1 MPRLNDSNMEFGTIG
16 GMKGFG
22 FSGIRVEHLGATEY
36 TLVTIAVDVTG
47 SVDGFENELRRCLIA
62 MVMSCKRSPRSDNLL
77 LRVIL
82 FASRFNGGV
91 YEVHGFKLLTDIDP
105 QKEYAQLTTG
115 GGTPLFDA
123 CYSAIGA
130 MNEYGKKLADDDF
143 GVNAIAVI
151 ITDGDNT
158 HSAATEAM
166 IKEAM
171 KQGVSGEIL
180 ESMLSILIG
189 INAAMY
195 KNELENFQRNAG
207 ITQYIDAGD
216 VTEGKL
222 ARLAEFV
229 SQSITSQSQALGT
242 GGPSQN
248 ISVTI

>member
-1 MPRLNDSNMEFGTIG
+1 MPRLNDEMELGTIG

-22 FSGIRVEHLGATEY
+22 FSGVRIEHLGATEY

-47 SVDGFENELRRCLIA
+47 SVSGFENELRRCLIA
-62 MVMSCKRSPRSDNLL
+62 MVMSCKKSPRSNNLL

-82 FASRFNGGV
+82 FSSRFAGGV
-91 YEVHGFKLLTDIDP
+91 YEVHGFKLLSDIDP
-105 QKEYAQLTTG
+105 QKEYQSLSTG

-143 GVNAIAVI
+143 GVNAIAAI

-158 HSAATEAM
+158 HSVATEAM
-166 IKEAM
+166 IKEVIN
-171 KQGVSGEIL
+171 QGISGEIL
-180 ESMLSILIG
+180 ESLVSILIG
-189 INAAMY
+189 INATLY
-195 KNELENFQRNAG
+195 KTELENFQLNAG
-207 ITQYIDAGD
+207 ITQFIDAGD

-222 ARLAEFV
+222 AKLAEFV
-229 SQSITSQSQALGT
+229 SQSVISQSQALGT

-248 ISVTI
+248 IPATI